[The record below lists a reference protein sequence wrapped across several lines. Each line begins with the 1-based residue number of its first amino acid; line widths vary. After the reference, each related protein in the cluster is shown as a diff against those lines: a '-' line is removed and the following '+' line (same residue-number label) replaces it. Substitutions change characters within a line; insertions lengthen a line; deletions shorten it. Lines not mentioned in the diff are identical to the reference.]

1 MSRKIILIGG
11 GGHAK
16 VLIDILEQQGTYI
29 YAVSS
34 PKIDNESDLFKGLK
48 IFLNDNEIYKF
59 GPDEVYLINGIGSM
73 PGNTLRDELFQ
84 KFRNHQYDFLT
95 IKSDSSLISNYSDIG
110 AGVQIMKGAV
120 INTDTK
126 IGENCIINSGAIIEH
141 DCDLGMSNH
150 IAPGAMLSG
159 GVSTGSCVHIGTGAV
174 IIQGVTIGDNSII
187 GAGALVTS
195 DIPANQI
202 VYPPRSIKSDSP
214 Y

>member
-1 MSRKIILIGG
+1 
-11 GGHAK
+11 
-16 VLIDILEQQGTYI
+16 
-29 YAVSS
+29 
-34 PKIDNESDLFKGLK
+34 
-48 IFLNDNEIYKF
+48 
-59 GPDEVYLINGIGSM
+59 
-73 PGNTLRDELFQ
+73 
-84 KFRNHQYDFLT
+84 
-95 IKSDSSLISNYSDIG
+95 
-110 AGVQIMKGAV
+110 
-120 INTDTK
+120 
-126 IGENCIINSGAIIEH
+126 
-141 DCDLGMSNH
+141 MSNH